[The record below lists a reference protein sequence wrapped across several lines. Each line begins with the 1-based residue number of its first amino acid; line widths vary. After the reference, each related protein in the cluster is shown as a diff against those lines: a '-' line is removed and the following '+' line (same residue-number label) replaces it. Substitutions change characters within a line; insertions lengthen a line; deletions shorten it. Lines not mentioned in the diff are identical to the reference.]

1 MLRFRSPSKT
11 LLPVLV
17 LIEEVASI
25 APLLALMASGLD
37 ADNKVG
43 SPFIPAM
50 VVIALAGFWLVRR
63 LSSGVAGDG
72 AFQAG
77 VLVVGLA
84 IAVLAPIVSGL
95 GALWNAQVL
104 GIAILASGQ
113 AVLAWWRG
121 IFYASHPESFAAEE
135 LAGIVQRSWLVLAG
149 SLILIPILDGID
161 SDSAIDTAGI
171 AVPIAAL
178 AALVI
183 LAIGQMERASKR
195 SKEVGGNAPD
205 RRRWLTFAG
214 IFAVVTVLIAMVVS
228 AAIGDDTS
236 RTILTPFRL
245 ALDGVTFVLTW
256 VLFGVAV
263 VFLVLFYP
271 LGWLIER
278 FRPEP
283 PEQQQQN
290 SEGFGEQVNRLR
302 EGNGGDGFPHW
313 LQLTAEIV
321 AVIVIVAIVAYIIT
335 RTLKKQRAAEDDG
348 EIDEEHESLWS
359 RDLALN
365 QLKGLFRRGGH
376 EETVETLDLRRTPES
391 VREAYRSLLALA
403 QRDGVPR
410 RDDETPAEFSAR
422 LRRVWPALATD
433 VAGLT
438 REYELA
444 KYGDVT
450 EIAADDRAKRHW
462 ATIWASRSGSTA
474 LK

>member
-1 MLRFRSPSKT
+1 MFRFRSPSRT

-17 LIEEVASI
+17 LILEVASV

-63 LSSGVAGDG
+63 LSAGG
-72 AFQAG
+72 TANGGFQAG
-77 VLVVGLA
+77 VLVAGLA
-84 IAVLAPIVSGL
+84 IAVLAPIVSDL
-95 GALWNAQVL
+95 GALWDARVL

-113 AVLAWWRG
+113 AMLAWWRG

-149 SLILIPILDGID
+149 SLIPILDGID
-161 SDSAIDTAGI
+161 SGSAIDTAGI
-171 AVPIAAL
+171 AVPVAAL

-183 LAIGQMERASKR
+183 LAVGQMERASKR
-195 SKEVGGNAPD
+195 LKEVGGNAPD
-205 RRRWLTFAG
+205 RQRWLAFAG
-214 IFAVVTVLIAMVVS
+214 IFAVVTVLVAMGVS
-228 AAIGDDTS
+228 AAIGDDTA
-236 RTILTPFRL
+236 RAILTPFKL
-245 ALDGVTFVLTW
+245 ALDAVSFVLTW
-256 VLFGVAV
+256 VLFGIAV

-283 PEQQQQN
+283 REQEAQESQ
-290 SEGFGEQVNRLR
+290 GFGDQVSQLR

-313 LQLTAEIV
+313 LQLTAEIA
-321 AVIVIVAIVAYIIT
+321 AVVLIVAIVAYIIT
-335 RTLKKQRAAEDDG
+335 RTLKKQRTVDEEG

-376 EETVETLDLRRTPES
+376 HETIEQLDLRRTPES

-403 QRDGVPR
+403 RRDGVHR
-410 RDDETPAEFSAR
+410 REDETPAEFSAR
-422 LRRVWPALATD
+422 LGRAWPTLASE

-444 KYGDVT
+444 KYGDVA
-450 EIAADDRAKRHW
+450 EIAADDRARRHW
-462 ATIWASRSGSTA
+462 ATIWSSRQSETTA
-474 LK
+474 